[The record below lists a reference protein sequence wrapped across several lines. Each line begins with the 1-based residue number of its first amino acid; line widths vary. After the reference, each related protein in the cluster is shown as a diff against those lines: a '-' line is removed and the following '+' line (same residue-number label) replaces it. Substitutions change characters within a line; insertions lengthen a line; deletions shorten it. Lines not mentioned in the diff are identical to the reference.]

1 MIEGEWRILAVDFG
15 GETVPARTGSLQ
27 ILGSRFS
34 LQVSGAPREVGSIEH
49 NFAASPAALDLVW
62 HHPDGREIRRLRAI
76 LRRRGDLLQLCYFP
90 NENTGRPSLF
100 ESRAT
105 DATPPAILVRCRLA
119 SPLAS
124 A

>member
-15 GETVPARTGSLQ
+15 GETVPARTGLLQ

-34 LQVSGAPREVGSIEH
+34 LQVSGTPREVGQVEH
-49 NFAASPAALDLVW
+49 DPTATPATLDLVW
-62 HHPDGREIRRLRAI
+62 HHPDGSEARRLRAI
-76 LRRRGDLLQLCYFP
+76 LRRRGELLQLCYFP

-105 DATPPAILVRCRLA
+105 DTTPPAILVRCRLA
-119 SPLAS
+119 PPAS